1 MSALP
6 EAYAWLNAPELAPLP
21 RMVTEA
27 LEEFG
32 VRETLGPADTP
43 KIMEWARECGVAGYD
58 ADAIPWCGL
67 FMALVARRAGK
78 VVPAGPLWAL
88 NWAKF
93 GEPGGQPELGDVLVF
108 VRPGGGHVGLYIGEG
123 ATTYYVLGGNQS
135 DSVCITQIE
144 KTRLHAVRQ
153 PPYRAKPASA
163 RTYVLKGGSFV
174 SVNEQ

>member
-1 MSALP
+1 MPALP
-6 EAYAWLNAPELAPLP
+6 EPFQWLESAELAPLP
-21 RMVTEA
+21 KMISEA
-27 LEEFG
+27 LVEFG
-32 VRETLGPADTP
+32 VRETGGPGNTER
-43 KIMEWARECGVAGYD
+43 IMEWAEECGVPGYN

-78 VVPAGPLWAL
+78 AVPSGPLWAL
-88 NWAKF
+88 NWARF

-153 PPYRAKPASA
+153 PPYNNKPASA
-163 RTYVLKGGSFV
+163 RTYVLQGGSFV
-174 SVNEQ
+174 SVDEQ